1 MQTLQ
6 TPFLGHFYPKE
17 IPPVF
22 KSQSYSGV
30 NLQLLHH
37 YQHAKNRFNSSIYNW
52 DTANF
57 RQFVRG
63 FQSPPFLRHP
73 LLDSAYPTTPSIF
86 KIFVFPSLF
95 FDPPDLRYFR
105 QSPPPHPLA
114 TFSYPNPTHQLS
126 LHIINGFNKQISK

>member
-6 TPFLGHFYPKE
+6 NPFLGHFYPKE

-63 FQSPPFLRHP
+63 FQSPLFKVSTPWLSWAHHP
-73 LLDSAYPTTPSIF
+73 LLFQNLCFPFPLFWSTRF
-86 KIFVFPSLF
+86 KVF
-95 FDPPDLRYFR
+95 
-105 QSPPPHPLA
+105 QTVPPHPLA
-114 TFSYPNPTHQLS
+114 TSSYPNPTHQLS